1 MLLYNLEYIINLQKK
16 NSQIILR
23 KIFAKSCGAL
33 CDGAMA
39 IINSCTFFTSYNKK
53 YENLFKQKYTFL

>member
-16 NSQIILR
+16 NSQII
-23 KIFAKSCGAL
+23 
-33 CDGAMA
+33 DGAMA

-53 YENLFKQKYTFL
+53 YENLFKQK